1 MVGRLDQPGR
11 PMLYG
16 TTPDFLRCFGLSSV
30 RELPEVDGA
39 GSAPEVLLNMT
50 IDDMLTESDGAEG
63 AEKAE

>member
-1 MVGRLDQPGR
+1 
-11 PMLYG
+11 MLYG